1 MTDHTPALAAF
12 DAAIAQAKSADAA
25 YKALQDLAQASV
37 GARLFTIMT
46 VDMAADVARRAYTSD
61 PVNYPAS
68 GTKPINYGP
77 WFDVVH
83 KQRQYFVANTIADI
97 AKVFFDHELINSL
110 GCQSVIN
117 MPIILGD
124 ELIATMNIL
133 DVEGYYT
140 PERVQMVREILSIP
154 AKLAVL
160 VAQTREPKA

>member
-1 MTDHTPALAAF
+1 MTTHTEALAAF
-12 DAAIAQAKSADAA
+12 DAAIATATSAEAA
-25 YKALQDLAQASV
+25 FKALQDLAQSTV

-46 VDMAADVARRAYTSD
+46 VDMEAEVARRAYTSD

-83 KQRQYFVANTIADI
+83 KERRYFVANTIEDI

-117 MPIILGD
+117 MPIVIGD

-133 DVEGYYT
+133 DVQGYYT
-140 PERVQMVREILSIP
+140 PERVQMVRDLLSIP
-154 AKLAVL
+154 AKLAAL
-160 VAQTREPKA
+160 IARG

>member
-1 MTDHTPALAAF
+1 MTDHKAALAAF
-12 DAAIAQAKSADAA
+12 DAAIAEAMSADQAFA
-25 YKALQDLAQASV
+25 ALQALAQATV
-37 GARLFTIMT
+37 GAKLFTVMT
-46 VDMAADVARRAYTSD
+46 VDMAAELARRAYTSD

-83 KQRQYFVANTIADI
+83 KQRDYFVANTIEDI

-117 MPIILGD
+117 MPIVLGD

-133 DVEGYYT
+133 DVAGYYT
-140 PERVQMVREILSIP
+140 PERVQMVRDILSIP
-154 AKLAVL
+154 AKLAAL
-160 VAQTREPKA
+160 IARD

>member
-1 MTDHTPALAAF
+1 MTTTKALATF
-12 DAAIAQAKSADAA
+12 DAAIAVAQTAEAA
-25 YKALQDLAQASV
+25 YKALQELAQATV

-61 PVNYPAS
+61 PANYPAS

-83 KQRQYFVANTIADI
+83 KRREYFVANTIEDI
-97 AKVFFDHELINSL
+97 AQVFFDHELINKL

-117 MPIILGD
+117 MPIIIGD
-124 ELIATMNIL
+124 ELVATMNIL
-133 DVEGYYT
+133 DVEDYYT
-140 PERVQMVREILSIP
+140 PERVQMVRELLSVP

-160 VAQTREPKA
+160 VAQTREAHA

>member
-1 MTDHTPALAAF
+1 MTTTKALATF
-12 DAAIAQAKSADAA
+12 DAAIAVAQTAEAA
-25 YKALQDLAQASV
+25 YKALQDLAQSTV
-37 GARLFTIMT
+37 GAKLFTIMT

-61 PVNYPAS
+61 PANYPAS

-83 KQRQYFVANTIADI
+83 KQREYFVANTIEDI
-97 AKVFFDHELINSL
+97 AQVFFDHELINEL

-117 MPIILGD
+117 MPIIIGD
-124 ELIATMNIL
+124 ELVATMNIL
-133 DVEGYYT
+133 DVAGYYT

-160 VAQTREPKA
+160 VAQTRAART

>member
-1 MTDHTPALAAF
+1 MTTTDTLATF
-12 DAAIAQAKSADAA
+12 DAAIAVAQTAEAA

-37 GARLFTIMT
+37 GAKLFTIMT

-83 KQRQYFVANTIADI
+83 KQREYFVANTIEDI
-97 AKVFFDHELINSL
+97 AQVFFDHELINEL

-117 MPIILGD
+117 MPIVIGD
-124 ELIATMNIL
+124 ELVATMNIL

-140 PERVQMVREILSIP
+140 PERVQMVRELLSVP

-160 VAQTREPKA
+160 VAQTREARA

>member
-1 MTDHTPALAAF
+1 MTTIEALATF
-12 DAAIAQAKSADAA
+12 DTTIAVAQTAEAA
-25 YKALQDLAQASV
+25 YKALQDLAQATV
-37 GARLFTIMT
+37 GAKLFTIMT

-83 KQRQYFVANTIADI
+83 KQREYFVANTIEDI
-97 AKVFFDHELINSL
+97 AQVFFDYELINKL

-117 MPIILGD
+117 MPIIIGD
-124 ELIATMNIL
+124 ELVATMNIL
-133 DVEGYYT
+133 DVAGYYT
-140 PERVQMVREILSIP
+140 PERVQVVRELLSVP

-160 VAQTREPKA
+160 VAQTWETGA

>member
-1 MTDHTPALAAF
+1 MTTTEALATF
-12 DAAIAQAKSADAA
+12 DAAIAVAQTAEAA

-37 GARLFTIMT
+37 GAKLFTIMT

-83 KQRQYFVANTIADI
+83 KRREYFVANTIEDI
-97 AKVFFDHELINSL
+97 AQVFFDHELINTL

-117 MPIILGD
+117 MPIVIGD
-124 ELIATMNIL
+124 ELVATMNIL

-140 PERVQMVREILSIP
+140 PERVQMVRELLSIP

-160 VAQTREPKA
+160 VAQTQEARA

>member
-1 MTDHTPALAAF
+1 MTTHIQALSTF
-12 DAAIAQAKSADAA
+12 DTAIAAARTADAA
-25 YKALQDLAQASV
+25 FKALQDLAQATV
-37 GARLFTIMT
+37 GAKLFTVMT
-46 VDMAADVARRAYTSD
+46 VDMEADVARRAYTSD

-83 KQRQYFVANTIADI
+83 KERQYFVANTIEDI

-140 PERVQMVREILSIP
+140 PERVQMVRDLLSIP
-154 AKLAVL
+154 AKLAAL
-160 VAQTREPKA
+160 VARS

>member
-1 MTDHTPALAAF
+1 V
-12 DAAIAQAKSADAA
+12 AQTAEAA

-37 GARLFTIMT
+37 GAKLFTIMT

-83 KQRQYFVANTIADI
+83 KQRDYFVANTIEDI
-97 AKVFFDHELINSL
+97 AQVFFDHELINEL

-117 MPIILGD
+117 MPIVIGD
-124 ELIATMNIL
+124 ELVATMNIL

-140 PERVQMVREILSIP
+140 PERVQMVRELLSVP

-160 VAQTREPKA
+160 VAQTREARA